1 MDNEK
6 SSLKNEQEVDDAN
19 LIKYYISSK
28 ITISK
33 SQDTKFFENNTELK
47 NSDPNNN
54 YTEKDFIDRIKQE
67 VSN

>member
-1 MDNEK
+1 MKNL
-6 SSLKNEQEVDDAN
+6 LKNEQEVDDAN

-47 NSDPNNN
+47 ILILTTIILRKIS
-54 YTEKDFIDRIKQE
+54 
-67 VSN
+67 